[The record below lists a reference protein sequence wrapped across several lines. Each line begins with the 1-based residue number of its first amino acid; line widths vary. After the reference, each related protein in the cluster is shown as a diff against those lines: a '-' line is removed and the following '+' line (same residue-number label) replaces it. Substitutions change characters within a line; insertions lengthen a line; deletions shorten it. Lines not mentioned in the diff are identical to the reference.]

1 MSGMRELTIAREGVR
16 VWLLD
21 NPSREGIEDAARAL
35 DLQPLMVEH
44 LRQGRQEPRFESI
57 GGVLSLSLWDA
68 TNRRSGRSG
77 ADPQLTFV
85 FDASRLLVMQ
95 SGPKGALRDV
105 PRALHDHEVTTPSEG
120 VYRVLHQIVDD
131 YIDAGSA
138 IEHELDEVEAEV
150 FDSSVREDYRRIYH
164 LRRRIGRI
172 DRAITGLAN
181 AMRSAQTSLD
191 LVMAGDAGL
200 RERFGYLDRTI
211 DGLATLAHS
220 AHSALDAV
228 VSSHESNVA
237 TRQNQ
242 DMRTISAFA
251 ALLAVPTV
259 IAGIYG
265 MNFDNLP
272 PFQWEFGWIVVVIAM
287 VVADIA
293 LAMWFVHLGWLGG
306 AQQARRDGD
315 DP

>member
-1 MSGMRELTIAREGVR
+1 MSGMQELMIARDGVR
-16 VWLLD
+16 VWLLE
-21 NPSREGIEDAARAL
+21 NPSKAGFDQATRTLEMH
-35 DLQPLMVEH
+35 PLLAEH
-44 LRQGRQEPRFESI
+44 LRAGRQEPRFENI
-57 GGVLSLSLWDA
+57 GGFLSLSLWDA
-68 TNRRSGRSG
+68 TKSRAERSG

-85 FDASRLLVMQ
+85 FDASRLLVLQ
-95 SGPKGALRDV
+95 TGPKASLRDV
-105 PRALHDHEVTTPSEG
+105 SPTLGVDDVGSPCEG
-120 VYRVLHQIVDD
+120 VYRVLHEIVDEFT
-131 YIDAGSA
+131 DAGA
-138 IEHELDEVEAEV
+138 EIEQELDQVEADV
-150 FDSSVREDYRRIYH
+150 FDSAVREDYRRIYR
-164 LRRRIGRI
+164 LRRRIGRV
-172 DRAITGLAN
+172 DRAITGLRE
-181 AMRSAQTSLD
+181 AMRSADAALD
-191 LVMAGDAGL
+191 VLMVNDAGL

-211 DGLATLAHS
+211 RGLATLAHS
-220 AHSALDAV
+220 AHSSLDAV

-272 PFQWEFGWIVVVIAM
+272 PFQWEFGWIVVVLAM
-287 VVADIA
+287 IVADIV
-293 LAMWFVHLGWLGG
+293 LAMWFLRLGWLGG